1 MTAAIIEPTVDIE
14 TVTSGTALDTDPIEL
29 TRKILLHALTATMVI
44 VDDTTGENTDDTVIY
59 YLFEGGYTEDN
70 ALANA
75 VNRIILADLTT
86 DGNEDGDEALAEVID
101 TAVDIADNFIVW
113 LQDAAQQLNLTICS
127 ELFENRAEQAA
138 NMAVWF
144 AEHEFIEHP
153 DDPDVQEI
161 NAMRIIAGQA
171 AQIIEAIKNLGNRL
185 ETLMDNDD

>member
-29 TRKILLHALTATMVI
+29 TRKILLHALTAAMVI

-70 ALANA
+70 ALTNA
-75 VNRIILADLTT
+75 VNRIILADLTA
-86 DGNEDGDEALAEVID
+86 DGDEALIEVVD
-101 TAVDIADNFIVW
+101 AAVDIADNFIVW
-113 LQDAAQQLNLTICS
+113 LQDAARQLGLTIYPMAV
-127 ELFENRAEQAA
+127 ENRAEQAA
-138 NMAVWF
+138 NMAVWLS
-144 AEHEFIEHP
+144 EHEFIEHP

-185 ETLMDNDD
+185 ATLMDNDD

>member
-14 TVTSGTALDTDPIEL
+14 TVTSGTALDTNPIEL
-29 TRKILLHALTATMVI
+29 TRKILLHALTAAMVI

-70 ALANA
+70 TLTNA

-86 DGNEDGDEALAEVID
+86 NGNEDGDEALIEVVD
-101 TAVDIADNFIVW
+101 AAVDIADNFIVW
-113 LQDAAQQLNLTICS
+113 LQNAARRLGLTIYPMAV
-127 ELFENRAEQAA
+127 EDRAEQAA
-138 NMAVWF
+138 NMAVWLS
-144 AEHEFIEHP
+144 EHEFVEHP
-153 DDPDVQEI
+153 DDPNVQEI
-161 NAMRIIAGQA
+161 NVMRIIAGQA

>member
-29 TRKILLHALTATMVI
+29 TRKILLHALTAAMVI

-75 VNRIILADLTT
+75 VNRIILADLTA
-86 DGNEDGDEALAEVID
+86 DGDEALIEVVD
-101 TAVDIADNFIVW
+101 AAVDIADNFIVW

-153 DDPDVQEI
+153 DDPNVQEI

>member
-1 MTAAIIEPTVDIE
+1 MAAAILEPTVDIE
-14 TVTSGTALDTDPIEL
+14 TVADGPALDTNPVEL

-59 YLFEGGYTEDN
+59 YLFNGGYTEDN

-75 VNRIILADLTT
+75 VNRIILADLTA
-86 DGNEDGDEALAEVID
+86 DGDEALIEVVD
-101 TAVDIADNFIVW
+101 AAVDIADKFIVW
-113 LQDAAQQLNLTICS
+113 LQDAAQQL
-127 ELFENRAEQAA
+127 ELAIYPMAVEDRAEQAA
-138 NMAVWF
+138 NMAVWLS
-144 AEHEFIEHP
+144 EHEFIRHP